1 LLALAASIFGA
12 LAMITA
18 IYFCKRRK
26 NISYAKSYVQS
37 HSLSTDPS
45 SKDLERSGSQYF
57 GGSQNF
63 GVQHFTYSE
72 LEEATNYFDPTK
84 ELGEGGFGTV
94 YFGKNYHLFV
104 AETDSFQLTVIADR
118 DFSH

>member
-1 LLALAASIFGA
+1 MIGA

-37 HSLSTDPS
+37 RSLSTDPS
-45 SKDLERSGSQYF
+45 SKDVESGSQYF